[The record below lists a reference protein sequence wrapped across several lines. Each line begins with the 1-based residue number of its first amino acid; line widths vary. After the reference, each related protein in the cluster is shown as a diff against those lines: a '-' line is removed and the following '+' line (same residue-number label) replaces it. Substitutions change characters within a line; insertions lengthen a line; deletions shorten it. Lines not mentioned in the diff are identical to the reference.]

1 MKNVV
6 SFIFLLALLVSGCSQ
21 EEMSKNGTSST
32 SEGRVFTTSFEQNDS
47 RTYVKDGHLSRWTE
61 GDCISLFDASIL
73 NCQYLFAGDTG
84 DSGGTFFMLSK
95 PEGTGTALSTNY
107 AVYPYS
113 EDVKMTEDGVISVTL
128 PSEQHYAEN
137 SYGLGDNIMVA
148 VTENADDTFLKF
160 KNVGGCFKLQLYGD
174 NVTVK
179 SITLKGNNGEKI
191 AGKATI
197 TATYNKAPA
206 VTMVEEAITSIT
218 LDCGKTGVKIGASAE
233 KATAFWV
240 VVPPTTFE
248 EGITVM
254 VTDMSGKVFVQ
265 TTEKELL
272 IERNV
277 VQPMAAIKVEPE
289 NPQIA
294 YSEDEEELEGWS
306 AGLFGG
312 EGTYIMG
319 KPHGDNGYLMMV
331 GNVLEGKGALV
342 FMDSSRQLRE
352 IFFDNT
358 IITFGENTD
367 GNVDVSIMEKGYEE
381 IIEHIHL
388 PYNNFS
394 SRSIDHS
401 QKVGIFNLLLNWEG
415 LIETIIEINKEGGL
429 SKKGALMLLANYSD
443 SIRNLVKALGG
454 PDIFNETFSDWLGN
468 GMNIVSLIEL
478 GELYKKLPPD
488 GKGKA
493 VFVCALVYTGF
504 AVTYYELYNER
515 IETCYGN
522 TVAEIENVTYENKS
536 LNIKLKVS
544 GYDNLNNLECGV
556 IVSHPNILGYKLWSS
571 PVGIDT
577 RTVTMDENYLLSVGD
592 IDLDETYLCVPF
604 LIRKDRYSMWKGFL
618 GEYVG
623 PMVRYGKTVSYK
635 TPCPSGKLVNIE
647 QIKRNS
653 AVVRC
658 QYTNVESGV
667 ECGIIIV
674 DDEGKSRTQT
684 VATTEDEQVIT
695 ISGLEPLTEYTC
707 TSYVRFTKING
718 EVFDK
723 GNSLT
728 FKTLPP
734 DISGT
739 WNCQEGTDSYTLTLK
754 QDGSATCS
762 LYDDIATGSWSIND
776 KGVVTV
782 GIMTIATNTFNSGV
796 RWTGPVDNVKNP
808 KMIVGSTYNWNFNQ
822 NGYYQGNSRKMIMTR

>member
-21 EEMSKNGTSST
+21 EEMSKHGTSST

-47 RTYVKDGHLSRWTE
+47 RTYVEDGHLSRWTE
-61 GDCISLFDASIL
+61 GDRISLFDASTL

-113 EDVKMTEDGVISVTL
+113 ENVKMTEDGVISVTL

-197 TATYNKAPA
+197 TATYDKAPA

-394 SRSIDHS
+394 SRSSNDHS
-401 QKVGIFNLLLNWEG
+401 QQVGIVNLLLNWEG
-415 LIETIIEINKEGGL
+415 MAEIAIEMVKEGGL
-429 SKKGALMLLANYSD
+429 SKKDAFMFLANKLD
-443 SIRNLVKALGG
+443 SIRNLIKALGG
-454 PDIFNETFSDWLGN
+454 PDIFNETFSDWLGY
-468 GMNIVSLIEL
+468 GMNIVGL
-478 GELYKKLPPD
+478 GELIVGTSNPVSACVLTYVGLYTTYLD
-488 GKGKA
+488 
-493 VFVCALVYTGF
+493 LYDQHIEVY
-504 AVTYYELYNER
+504 
-515 IETCYGN
+515 YGN
-522 TVAEIENVTYENKS
+522 SIASIANVVYVNGT
-536 LNIKLKVS
+536 LNIDLKVS
-544 GYDNLNNLECGV
+544 GYENIYNMDCGV
-556 IVSHPNILGYKLWSS
+556 IVRRSNLPLAP
-571 PVGIDT
+571 PVGRFPSNAET
-577 RTVTMDENYLLSVGD
+577 KTVTQNGEYSFSVGG
-592 IDLDETYLCVPF
+592 IELDESYWVYPF
-604 LIRKDRYSMWKGFL
+604 LISKSRDPLWIGFI
-618 GEYVG
+618 GKMAG
-623 PMVRYGKTVSYK
+623 PLVRYGKAVSYK
-635 TPCPSGKLVNIE
+635 TPQPSGQLVKIE
-647 QIKRNS
+647 QEKRNS

-674 DDEGKSRTQT
+674 DDEGKSQTQT
-684 VATTEDEQVIT
+684 VTTTEDEQVIT
-695 ISGLEPLTEYTC
+695 ISGLYPLTEYTC
-707 TSYVRFTKING
+707 TSYVRFTKNNG
-718 EVFDK
+718 EVFNK

-728 FKTLPP
+728 FRTLPP

-762 LYDDIATGSWSIND
+762 LYDDIATGSWSISD

-796 RWTGPVDNVKNP
+796 RWTGPLDNVKNP
-808 KMIVGSTYNWNFNQ
+808 QKIVGSTYNWNFNQ
-822 NGYYQGNSRKMIMTR
+822 NGYYEGNSRKMIMTR